1 MFRIQVPDSIDDK
14 RPIYHMLH
22 LNSISENLRTRYI
35 ERPPLSSPQ
44 LSPVNVDHGS
54 PYLLRKARMF
64 LDKFKRL
71 NFTKNPEKYIKYSV
85 QDVAEVVDTLFDM
98 SA

>member
-1 MFRIQVPDSIDDK
+1 MVTIIFFQQLKLHFSLSFSELLEAMCYESNMFRIQVPDSIDDK

-35 ERPPLSSPQ
+35 ERPPMSSPQ

-54 PYLLRKARMF
+54 PYLLRKAR
-64 LDKFKRL
+64 
-71 NFTKNPEKYIKYSV
+71 
-85 QDVAEVVDTLFDM
+85 
-98 SA
+98 